1 MVLSLKKATQKS
13 VLCKFKTSILNK
25 ELPIISKM
33 SEPDKRGHGM
43 LGADSKTG
51 EKNVTVE
58 LTPPAKAGPENL
70 KILPLII
77 NPYTH
82 RHKLPESNIK
92 HNRVALTKKT
102 LSVQQ
107 MIFHHLGAERLQK
120 KLLST
125 LAVLLA

>member
-1 MVLSLKKATQKS
+1 MEILYGIKSKKKATQKFL
-13 VLCKFKTSILNK
+13 LCKFKRSILNK

-33 SEPDKRGHGM
+33 SEPDKWGHGM

-51 EKNVTVE
+51 EKNVIVE
-58 LTPPAKAGPENL
+58 QKAGPENL

-92 HNRVALTKKT
+92 HNRVALTKKYC
-102 LSVQQ
+102 QY
-107 MIFHHLGAERLQK
+107 RK
-120 KLLST
+120 
-125 LAVLLA
+125 